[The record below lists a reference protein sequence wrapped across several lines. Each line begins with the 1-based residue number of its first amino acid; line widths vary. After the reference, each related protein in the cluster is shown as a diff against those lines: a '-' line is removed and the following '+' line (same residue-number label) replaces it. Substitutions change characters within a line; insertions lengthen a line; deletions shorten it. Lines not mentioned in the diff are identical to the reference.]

1 MVSGNQTNGSVD
13 NSTKVVILAGG
24 QGLRMREETE
34 TRPKPM
40 VEVAGRPILLHIMR
54 QYASYGFNDFVI
66 CLGYKADVIKKYFLD
81 FHYLSNDFTIKVGA
95 EAQIALHGEIEEAGW
110 TITLSDTGLN
120 SETGSRFKQ
129 IQKYVKD
136 ADLVMLTYGDGLA
149 DVNIGKLVEFHKSHG
164 RIATVTGVLTPS
176 PFGEMK
182 LSGES
187 VSQFQEKP
195 NNAEKFI
202 NGGFFVFDQR
212 IFSYVSDAYE
222 CSLERDCLKNV
233 AADGQMMMYR
243 HDGFWRCLDTQRDL
257 VQLQKLLASGSVSW
271 LLNQGQSASQKPGF
285 AQAPQQTALN
295 FAPTETPVK

>member
-1 MVSGNQTNGSVD
+1 MVKSEQNDCLSK
-13 NSTKVVILAGG
+13 NSAKVVILAGG

-66 CLGYKADVIKKYFLD
+66 CLGYRADVIKKYFLD
-81 FHYLSNDFTIKVGA
+81 FHYLSNDFTIKVGP
-95 EAQIALHGEIEEAGW
+95 EANTTLHGEIEEAGW
-110 TITLSDTGLN
+110 TITLSDTGLS

-129 IQKYVKD
+129 IQKYVKG

-149 DVNIGKLVEFHKSHG
+149 DVDIGKLVEFHKSHG
-164 RIATVTGVLTPS
+164 RIATVTGVLAPS

-182 LSGES
+182 LSGDA
-187 VSQFQEKP
+187 VSIFQEKP
-195 NNAEKFI
+195 NNAEKFV

-212 IFSYVSDAYE
+212 IFDYVSDAYD

-233 AADGQMMMYR
+233 AADGQMMMYH
-243 HDGFWRCLDTQRDL
+243 HDGFWQCLDTQRDL
-257 VQLQKLLASGSVSW
+257 VQLQKLLECGKASW
-271 LLNQGQSASQKPGF
+271 LLNQSHSVSQKRGISPSVNEM
-285 AQAPQQTALN
+285 PLN
-295 FAPTETPVK
+295 FAPAQTHFK